1 MKLHLNLGG
10 IFFAVYMYVPVKEQ
24 YTVGFWT
31 LSKKSTEL
39 QNSLIGNL
47 RQNPRRTR
55 TSGTRR
61 VMLW

>member
-1 MKLHLNLGG
+1 
-10 IFFAVYMYVPVKEQ
+10 MYVPVKEQ

-39 QNSLIGNL
+39 QNSWVGK
-47 RQNPRRTR
+47 QNSRRTR
-55 TSGTRR
+55 RSGTRR